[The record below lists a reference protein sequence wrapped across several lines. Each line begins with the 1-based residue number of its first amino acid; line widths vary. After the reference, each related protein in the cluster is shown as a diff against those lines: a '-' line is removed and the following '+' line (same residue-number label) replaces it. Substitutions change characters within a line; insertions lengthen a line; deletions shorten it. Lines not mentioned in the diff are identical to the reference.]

1 MHERNGSKMTWRS
14 KRLGLFSGRGSAS
27 RRAIY
32 KGCGYDDEDLSRP
45 LIGVVNTANDAG
57 LGHVHLDRLAARV
70 KAGIL
75 QAGGTPFEFSTIA
88 TCGAVPI
95 GTPHLRYELVIRD
108 VIASSVE
115 IMANVQL
122 LDGLV
127 LLASC
132 DSIIPG
138 VLIGAIRSG
147 LPSIFLSG
155 GPQLVTRF
163 EGRQVVMSELDQ
175 LVFGAQ
181 YGDEDVSAKLRYL
194 EDNVCPGPGACALMG
209 TANTMQILAEG
220 IGMSLPGSAT
230 VPAVYAEKERFATR
244 TGRRIVDMVKEDLT
258 PRKIIS
264 RENLLNGI
272 TLTMGI
278 AGSTNAVL
286 HLLSLARDLDI
297 DLDLD
302 DFDRISREVPVISR
316 VIPTGKA
323 TVVDLHHAGGV
334 PAIMGELG
342 EYLHGGALTVSGL
355 RAEDIFSKE
364 RSKDLSVLTTA
375 DKPVLA
381 NGGIAVVRGNLAPD
395 GAICR
400 TSTISEKA
408 LRFKGPARV
417 FDSDEEAHSAVVEG
431 KISKGDVVVI
441 RREGP
446 RGAPGMREMMMTTDA
461 LVGLEMGQEVFVVTD
476 GRFSGFTEGAAVG
489 HLSPEADVGGPIAV
503 VREGDPISIDIPARR
518 VDLDIPAE
526 ELKRRL
532 SEWIPPQ
539 PKVSRGILGLC
550 AKTALQAHLGAML
563 EDRVSNP
570 KA

>member
-1 MHERNGSKMTWRS
+1 MTYRS
-14 KRLGLFSGRGSAS
+14 KRLGLFSGKESSS

-57 LGHVHLDRLAARV
+57 LGHVHLDRLAERV

-75 QAGGTPFEFSTIA
+75 QAGGTPFEFGTIA

-95 GTPHLRYELVIRD
+95 GTPHFRYELVIRD

-115 IMANVQL
+115 IMAGVQL

-138 VLIGAIRSG
+138 VIIGGIRSG

-155 GPQLVTRF
+155 GPQLVTSF
-163 EGRQVVMSELDQ
+163 EGRQAVMSELDQ

-181 YGDEDVSAKLRYL
+181 YGGEDISEKIRYL
-194 EDNVCPGPGACALMG
+194 EDHVCPGPGACSLMG

-244 TGRRIVDMVKEDLT
+244 TGRRIVEMVRENLT
-258 PRKIIS
+258 PDKVIT

-272 TLTMGI
+272 ILTMAL

-286 HLLSLARDLDI
+286 HLLSLARELDVDLT
-297 DLDLD
+297 LD
-302 DFDRISREVPVISR
+302 DFDRLSGEVPVISR

-323 TVVDLHHAGGV
+323 TVVDLHRAGGV
-334 PAIMGELG
+334 PAIMGELK
-342 EYLHGGALTVSGL
+342 EHLHHGALSVSGRTAGEIL
-355 RAEDIFSKE
+355 EGK
-364 RSKDLSVLTTA
+364 RSKDLSVLTTV
-375 DKPVLA
+375 DDPVLP
-381 NGGIAVVRGNLAPD
+381 NGGIAVIRGNLAPD

-400 TSTISEKA
+400 TSTISEKS
-408 LRFKGPARV
+408 LRFRGPARV
-417 FDSDEEAHSAVVEG
+417 FDSDEAAHGAVVSG
-431 KISKGDVVVI
+431 RINKGDVVVI

-461 LVGLEMGQEVFVVTD
+461 LVGLGMGQDVFVITD
-476 GRFSGFTEGAAVG
+476 GRFSGFTEGAAIG
-489 HLSPEADVGGPIAV
+489 HLSPEAAVGGPIAV
-503 VREGDPISIDIPARR
+503 VEEGDVIVIDIPRRR
-518 VDLDIPAE
+518 VDIDLSQE
-526 ELKRRL
+526 ELARRL
-532 SEWIPPQ
+532 SRWTPPE
-539 PKVSRGILGLC
+539 PKSKRGILGLC

-563 EDRVSNP
+563 DDGITSPMQTLER
-570 KA
+570 

>member
-1 MHERNGSKMTWRS
+1 MTWRS
-14 KRLGLFSGRGSAS
+14 KRLGLFSGRESAS

-75 QAGGTPFEFSTIA
+75 QAGGTPFEFGTIA

-95 GTPHLRYELVIRD
+95 GTPHFRYELVIRD
-108 VIASSVE
+108 IVASSVE
-115 IMANVQL
+115 IMAGVQL

-138 VLIGAIRSG
+138 VIIGGIRSG

-155 GPQLVTRF
+155 GPQLVTDF
-163 EGRQVVMSELDQ
+163 EGRKVVMSELDQ
-175 LVFGAQ
+175 LVFGSQ
-181 YGDEDVSAKLRYL
+181 YGDEDISEKIRHL
-194 EDNVCPGPGACALMG
+194 EDHVCPGPGACSLMG

-244 TGRRIVDMVKEDLT
+244 TGRRIVEMVKKDIT
-258 PRKIIS
+258 PGKVLR

-272 TLTMGI
+272 ILTMAI

-286 HLLSLARDLDI
+286 HLLSLARELDI
-297 DLDLD
+297 DLTLD
-302 DFDRISREVPVISR
+302 DFDRISNEVPVISR
-316 VIPTGKA
+316 VVPTGKA
-323 TVVDLHHAGGV
+323 TVIDLHNAGGV
-334 PAIMGELG
+334 PAIMGELRDH
-342 EYLHGGALTVSGL
+342 LHHEAPSVSGL
-355 RAEDIFSKE
+355 TAGEIME
-364 RSKDLSVLTTA
+364 GNRSRDHSVLTTA
-375 DKPVLA
+375 SEPVLP
-381 NGGIAVVRGNLAPD
+381 NGGIAVIRGNLAPD

-400 TSTISEKA
+400 TSTISDNT
-408 LRFKGPARV
+408 LSFRGPARV
-417 FDSDEEAHSAVVEG
+417 FDSDEEAHAAVVSRSIE
-431 KISKGDVVVI
+431 KGDVVVI

-461 LVGLEMGQEVFVVTD
+461 LVGLGMGQDVFVVTD

-503 VREGDPISIDIPARR
+503 VEEGDIISIDIPGRR
-518 VDLDIPAE
+518 VDLQVPE
-526 ELKRRL
+526 EEIRRRL
-532 SEWIPPQ
+532 SRWTRPE
-539 PKVSRGILGLC
+539 PKSKRGILGLC

-563 EDRVSNP
+563 DDRV
-570 KA
+570 

>member
-1 MHERNGSKMTWRS
+1 LTWRS
-14 KRLGLFSGRGSAS
+14 KRLGLFSGKESSS

-75 QAGGTPFEFSTIA
+75 QAGGTPFEFGTIA

-95 GTPHLRYELVIRD
+95 GTPHFRYELVIRD
-108 VIASSVE
+108 IVASSVE
-115 IMANVQL
+115 IMAGVQL

-138 VLIGAIRSG
+138 VIIGGIRSG

-155 GPQLVTRF
+155 GPQLVADF
-163 EGRQVVMSELDQ
+163 EGRKAVMSELDQ
-175 LVFGAQ
+175 LVFGSQ
-181 YGDEDVSAKLRYL
+181 YGDEDISEKIRYL
-194 EDNVCPGPGACALMG
+194 EDHVCPGPGACSLMG

-230 VPAVYAEKERFATR
+230 VPAVYAEKERFATQ
-244 TGRRIVDMVKEDLT
+244 TGRRIVEMVKKDIT
-258 PRKIIS
+258 PGKVLR

-272 TLTMGI
+272 ILTMAL

-286 HLLSLARDLDI
+286 HLLSLARELDI
-297 DLDLD
+297 DLTLD
-302 DFDRISREVPVISR
+302 DFERISGKVPVISR

-323 TVVDLHHAGGV
+323 TVVDLHNAGGV
-334 PAIMGELG
+334 PAIMGELRDH
-342 EYLHGGALTVSGL
+342 LHHEAPSVSGL
-355 RAEDIFSKE
+355 TAGEILKGKHSSDH
-364 RSKDLSVLTTA
+364 SVLTTVE
-375 DKPVLA
+375 DPVLP
-381 NGGIAVVRGNLAPD
+381 NGGIAVIRGNLAPD

-400 TSTISEKA
+400 TSTISPET
-408 LRFKGPARV
+408 LGFKGPARV
-417 FDSDEEAHSAVVEG
+417 FDSDEDAHAAVVSG
-431 KISKGDVVVI
+431 SIKKGDVVVI

-461 LVGLEMGQEVFVVTD
+461 LVGLGMGQDVFVVTD

-489 HLSPEADVGGPIAV
+489 HLSPESDIGGPIAV
-503 VREGDPISIDIPARR
+503 VEEGDIISINIPDRR
-518 VDLDIPAE
+518 VDL
-526 ELKRRL
+526 ELPEQEIKRRL
-532 SEWIPPQ
+532 SKWTPPE
-539 PKVSRGILGLC
+539 PKSKRGILGLC
-550 AKTALQAHLGAML
+550 SRTALQAHLGAML
-563 EDRVSNP
+563 DDRV
-570 KA
+570 

>member
-1 MHERNGSKMTWRS
+1 MTYRS
-14 KRLGLFSGRGSAS
+14 KRLGLFSGKESSS

-57 LGHVHLDRLAARV
+57 LGHVHLDRLAERV

-75 QAGGTPFEFSTIA
+75 QAGGTPFEFGTIA

-95 GTPHLRYELVIRD
+95 GTPHFRYELVIRD

-115 IMANVQL
+115 IMAGVQL

-138 VLIGAIRSG
+138 VIIGGIRSG

-155 GPQLVTRF
+155 GPQLVTSF
-163 EGRQVVMSELDQ
+163 EGRQAVMSELDQ

-181 YGDEDVSAKLRYL
+181 YGGEDISEKIRYL
-194 EDNVCPGPGACALMG
+194 EDHVCPGPGACSLMG

-244 TGRRIVDMVKEDLT
+244 TGRRIVEMVRENLT
-258 PRKIIS
+258 PDKVIT

-272 TLTMGI
+272 ILTMAL

-286 HLLSLARDLDI
+286 HLLSLARELDVDLT
-297 DLDLD
+297 LD
-302 DFDRISREVPVISR
+302 DFDRLSGEVPVISR

-323 TVVDLHHAGGV
+323 TVVDLHRAGGV
-334 PAIMGELG
+334 PAIMGELKDH
-342 EYLHGGALTVSGL
+342 LHHGALSVSGRTAGEIL
-355 RAEDIFSKE
+355 EGK
-364 RSKDLSVLTTA
+364 RSKDLSVLTTV
-375 DKPVLA
+375 DNPVLP
-381 NGGIAVVRGNLAPD
+381 NGGIAVIRGNLAPD

-400 TSTISEKA
+400 TSTISEKS
-408 LRFKGPARV
+408 LRFRGPARV
-417 FDSDEEAHSAVVEG
+417 FDSDEAAHGAVVSG
-431 KISKGDVVVI
+431 RISKGDVVVI

-461 LVGLEMGQEVFVVTD
+461 LVGLGMGQDVFVITD
-476 GRFSGFTEGAAVG
+476 GRFSGFTEGAAIG
-489 HLSPEADVGGPIAV
+489 HLSPEAAVGGPIAV
-503 VREGDPISIDIPARR
+503 VEEGDVIVIDIPRRR
-518 VDLDIPAE
+518 VDIDLSQE
-526 ELKRRL
+526 ELARRL
-532 SEWIPPQ
+532 SRWTPPE
-539 PKVSRGILGLC
+539 PKSKRGILGLC

-563 EDRVSNP
+563 DDGITSPRQTLER
-570 KA
+570 

>member
-1 MHERNGSKMTWRS
+1 MTYRS
-14 KRLGLFSGRGSAS
+14 KRLGLFSGKESSS

-32 KGCGYDDEDLSRP
+32 KGCGYDDEDLSKP

-57 LGHVHLDRLAARV
+57 LGHVHLDRLAERV

-75 QAGGTPFEFSTIA
+75 QAGGTPFEFGTIA

-95 GTPHLRYELVIRD
+95 GTPHFRYELVIRD

-115 IMANVQL
+115 IMAGVQL

-138 VLIGAIRSG
+138 VIIGGIRSG

-155 GPQLVTRF
+155 GPQLVTSF
-163 EGRQVVMSELDQ
+163 EGRQAVMSELDQ

-181 YGDEDVSAKLRYL
+181 YGGEDISEKIRYL
-194 EDNVCPGPGACALMG
+194 EDHVCPGPGACSLMG

-244 TGRRIVDMVKEDLT
+244 TGRRIVEMVRENLT
-258 PRKIIS
+258 PDKVLT

-272 TLTMGI
+272 ILTMAL

-286 HLLSLARDLDI
+286 HLLSLARELDI
-297 DLDLD
+297 DLTLD
-302 DFDRISREVPVISR
+302 DFDRLSGEVPVISR

-323 TVVDLHHAGGV
+323 TVVDLHRAGGV
-334 PAIMGELG
+334 PAIMGELK
-342 EYLHGGALTVSGL
+342 EHLHHEALSVSGL
-355 RAEDIFSKE
+355 TAGEILEGK
-364 RSKDLSVLTTA
+364 RSKDLSVLTTV
-375 DKPVLA
+375 DNPVLP
-381 NGGIAVVRGNLAPD
+381 NGGIAVIRGNLAPD

-400 TSTISEKA
+400 TSTISEKS
-408 LRFKGPARV
+408 LRFRGPARV
-417 FDSDEEAHSAVVEG
+417 FDSDEAAHGAVVSG
-431 KISKGDVVVI
+431 RISKGDVVVI

-461 LVGLEMGQEVFVVTD
+461 LVGLGMGQDVFVITD
-476 GRFSGFTEGAAVG
+476 GRFSGFTEGAAIG
-489 HLSPEADVGGPIAV
+489 HLSPEAAVGGPIAV
-503 VREGDPISIDIPARR
+503 VEEGDVIVIDIPRRR
-518 VDLDIPAE
+518 VDIDLSQE
-526 ELKRRL
+526 ELARRL
-532 SEWIPPQ
+532 SRWTPPE
-539 PKVSRGILGLC
+539 PKSKRGILGLC

-563 EDRVSNP
+563 DDGITSPRQTLER
-570 KA
+570 

>member
-1 MHERNGSKMTWRS
+1 MTYRS
-14 KRLGLFSGRGSAS
+14 KRLGLFSGKESSS

-57 LGHVHLDRLAARV
+57 LGHVHLDRLAERV

-75 QAGGTPFEFSTIA
+75 QAGGTPFEFGTIA

-95 GTPHLRYELVIRD
+95 GTPHFRYELVIRD

-115 IMANVQL
+115 IMAGVQL

-138 VLIGAIRSG
+138 VIIGGIRSG

-155 GPQLVTRF
+155 GPQLVTSF
-163 EGRQVVMSELDQ
+163 EGRQAVMSELDQ

-181 YGDEDVSAKLRYL
+181 YGGEDISEKIRYL
-194 EDNVCPGPGACALMG
+194 EDHVCPGPGACSLMG

-244 TGRRIVDMVKEDLT
+244 TGRRIVEMVRENLT
-258 PRKIIS
+258 PDKVLT

-272 TLTMGI
+272 ILTMAL

-286 HLLSLARDLDI
+286 HLLSLARELDVDLT
-297 DLDLD
+297 LD
-302 DFDRISREVPVISR
+302 DFDRLSGEVPVISR

-323 TVVDLHHAGGV
+323 TVVDLHRAGGV
-334 PAIMGELG
+334 PAIMGELK
-342 EYLHGGALTVSGL
+342 EHLHHGALSVSGRTAGEIL
-355 RAEDIFSKE
+355 EGK
-364 RSKDLSVLTTA
+364 RSKDLSVLTTV
-375 DKPVLA
+375 DNPVLP
-381 NGGIAVVRGNLAPD
+381 NGGIAVIRGNLAPD

-400 TSTISEKA
+400 TSTISEKS
-408 LRFKGPARV
+408 LRFRGPARV
-417 FDSDEEAHSAVVEG
+417 FDSDEAAHGAVVSG
-431 KISKGDVVVI
+431 RINKGDVVVI

-461 LVGLEMGQEVFVVTD
+461 LVGLGMGQDVFVITD
-476 GRFSGFTEGAAVG
+476 GRFSGFTEGAAIG
-489 HLSPEADVGGPIAV
+489 HLSPEAAVGGPIAV
-503 VREGDPISIDIPARR
+503 VEEGDVIVIDIPRRR
-518 VDLDIPAE
+518 VDIDLSQE
-526 ELKRRL
+526 ELARRL
-532 SEWIPPQ
+532 SRWTPPE
-539 PKVSRGILGLC
+539 PKSKRGILGLC

-563 EDRVSNP
+563 DDGITSPMQTLER
-570 KA
+570 